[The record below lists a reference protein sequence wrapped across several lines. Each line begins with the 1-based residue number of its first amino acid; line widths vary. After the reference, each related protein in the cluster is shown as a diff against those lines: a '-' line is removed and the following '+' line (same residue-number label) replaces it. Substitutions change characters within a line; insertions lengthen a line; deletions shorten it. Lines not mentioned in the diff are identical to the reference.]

1 MKRLYVICEGQSEE
15 MFANRVL
22 CGHFLTK
29 GIHMIPR
36 LIGKPGHRGGNV
48 KYQRMLGDIKL
59 ILKNEASAFATCLI
73 DFYGIKEFPNIDSI
87 RQEVSTQNKFSE
99 FIACFTSQ
107 LSNDLPED
115 VARRFIPYIQMHE
128 YEALLFANPE
138 KLASALG
145 NKYLQSH
152 FEQIV
157 NGFPSIEDINDSP
170 ETAPSKRIEAVYSGY
185 KKTLHGVTA
194 AEDIG
199 LDNIRVKCPLFNAW
213 IAQLE
218 KI

>member
-22 CGHFLTK
+22 YGHFFTR
-29 GIHMIPR
+29 GIDIVPR

-59 ILKNEASAFATCLI
+59 ILQKDASAFATCLI
-73 DFYGIKEFPNIDSI
+73 DFYGIKDFPGIDLI
-87 RQEVSTQNKFSE
+87 RQKVSTQKKFSE
-99 FIACFTSQ
+99 FIVCFTSQ
-107 LSNDLPED
+107 LRNDLPEE
-115 VARRFIPYIQMHE
+115 VSCRFIPYIQMHE
-128 YEALLFANPE
+128 YEALLFANPG

-145 NKYLQSH
+145 QIRLQPH

-157 NGFPSIEDINDSP
+157 SKFPSIEDINDSP
-170 ETAPSKRIEAVYSGY
+170 ETAPSKRIEAAYSGY

-199 LDNIRVKCPLFNAW
+199 LDEIRTKCPLFNTW